1 MKNNIK
7 IKAPPLFGVTEVND
21 IYCDISRNVP
31 RSEWLGV
38 TLPFALVFV
47 SLLGLFIIVPLV
59 GYLQELIFVVPIL
72 ILLLYSAIHALR
84 LFISKPKDMIIRLNR
99 RQQKIYIQKHCHNH
113 NIFAKWPV
121 ETLVFDWSDVI
132 RPSFRNGSGSAS
144 SRTWYAWHIN
154 PPDSPKVKVIISD
167 DNIPLFFYASRYSIS
182 IEDTI
187 ISYAESWQW
196 CNDYMNGINSPV
208 TLLTPPRATFKY
220 CVTTLSNR
228 LLSRVDDSDRWT
240 TIFPIRNPFFWLISF
255 LFVPIILIDALALR
269 SILRR
274 LPVTPWSD
282 FAQTESASD
291 S

>member
-1 MKNNIK
+1 MKNIK
-7 IKAPPLFGVTEVND
+7 IKAPPLFGVTKVND
-21 IYCDISRNVP
+21 IYCDISRNLP

-38 TLPFALVFV
+38 VAP
-47 SLLGLFIIVPLV
+47 
-59 GYLQELIFVVPIL
+59 
-72 ILLLYSAIHALR
+72 LLLSIPFLTLLICIIPIIKHTPEILFMSPLFLFMLYCSMHALR
-84 LFISKPKDMIIRLNR
+84 IFISRPKTMMVRLNR
-99 RQQKIYIQKHCHNH
+99 KRQKIYVQKHCHSYNL
-113 NIFAKWPV
+113 FAKWPV
-121 ETLVFDWSDVI
+121 KTLVFDWHNVTH
-132 RPSFRNGSGSAS
+132 PSFRNGSGTAG
-144 SRTWYAWHIN
+144 SRTWYSWHIS
-154 PPDSPKVKVIISD
+154 SPKGEKTRLIISD
-167 DNIPLFFYASRYSIS
+167 DNIPLFFYASRYFIS

-274 LPVTPWSD
+274 LPDTPLSEI
-282 FAQTESASD
+282 TELESTTEH
-291 S
+291 